1 MDDSVARSQS
11 NSLDLTQILHVLRER
26 KWIIIGL
33 AALGLAISLTLSN
46 LSDPLYRATAKV
58 LRQTSTLDKALFG
71 AQIFQIDD
79 QQRALTTAAG
89 LVKLDRVARMVQT
102 DLGTPRPVSSLQ
114 GMVTVNASA
123 ATDIISVTAVSV
135 SGSEAADVANSF
147 SRQFI
152 LYRQEADRATLRGAR
167 TELQGQLD
175 AMTPEVQA
183 SARGLTLSQKAEE
196 LAVLESMQTGGY
208 EMAQEATVPASA
220 FAPRTVLNGG
230 IALVLGLVA
239 GIVIAFTLQF
249 ADRRIKDDATFEQEF
264 GTGVI
269 ATVPILGKRWGSGRG
284 RRSVAPIGF
293 ADRSPALEAYRS
305 LRANLKFFEANRN
318 ITSILVTSALPRE
331 GKTITAINLSL
342 SLAMSGSRVVVV
354 EGDLRRPM
362 LQKYLE
368 LKPGLGLSNIL
379 AGTHAV
385 ADVVQ
390 TIDTSA
396 FFPPDKTGNPP
407 DPTQRNLVKRNLLCI
422 AAGPLPPN
430 PAELLGSDRAAEL
443 LKELAA
449 LCDYVIID
457 GPPLL
462 LVSDALELAKKVD
475 GVLLVGRLRSTTID
489 EARKTCVSL
498 RKVGVTP
505 LGVVVSGATKAKAYQ
520 RRYGD
525 YYAET

>member
-167 TELQGQLD
+167 AELQGQLD
-175 AMTPEVQA
+175 AMTPEVRA
-183 SARGLTLSQKAEE
+183 SERGLTLSQKAEK

-230 IALVLGLVA
+230 IALGLGLVA

-249 ADRRIKDDATFEQEF
+249 ADRRIKDDTTF
-264 GTGVI
+264 
-269 ATVPILGKRWGSGRG
+269 
-284 RRSVAPIGF
+284 
-293 ADRSPALEAYRS
+293 Y
-305 LRANLKFFEANRN
+305 
-318 ITSILVTSALPRE
+318 
-331 GKTITAINLSL
+331 
-342 SLAMSGSRVVVV
+342 
-354 EGDLRRPM
+354 
-362 LQKYLE
+362 
-368 LKPGLGLSNIL
+368 
-379 AGTHAV
+379 
-385 ADVVQ
+385 
-390 TIDTSA
+390 
-396 FFPPDKTGNPP
+396 
-407 DPTQRNLVKRNLLCI
+407 
-422 AAGPLPPN
+422 
-430 PAELLGSDRAAEL
+430 
-443 LKELAA
+443 
-449 LCDYVIID
+449 
-457 GPPLL
+457 
-462 LVSDALELAKKVD
+462 
-475 GVLLVGRLRSTTID
+475 
-489 EARKTCVSL
+489 
-498 RKVGVTP
+498 
-505 LGVVVSGATKAKAYQ
+505 
-520 RRYGD
+520 
-525 YYAET
+525 

>member
-1 MDDSVARSQS
+1 
-11 NSLDLTQILHVLRER
+11 
-26 KWIIIGL
+26 
-33 AALGLAISLTLSN
+33 
-46 LSDPLYRATAKV
+46 
-58 LRQTSTLDKALFG
+58 
-71 AQIFQIDD
+71 
-79 QQRALTTAAG
+79 
-89 LVKLDRVARMVQT
+89 
-102 DLGTPRPVSSLQ
+102 
-114 GMVTVNASA
+114 
-123 ATDIISVTAVSV
+123 
-135 SGSEAADVANSF
+135 
-147 SRQFI
+147 
-152 LYRQEADRATLRGAR
+152 
-167 TELQGQLD
+167 
-175 AMTPEVQA
+175 
-183 SARGLTLSQKAEE
+183 
-196 LAVLESMQTGGY
+196 
-208 EMAQEATVPASA
+208 
-220 FAPRTVLNGG
+220 
-230 IALVLGLVA
+230 
-239 GIVIAFTLQF
+239 
-249 ADRRIKDDATFEQEF
+249 
-264 GTGVI
+264 
-269 ATVPILGKRWGSGRG
+269 
-284 RRSVAPIGF
+284 
-293 ADRSPALEAYRS
+293 

-396 FFPPDKTGNPP
+396 FFPPDKTANSL
-407 DPTQRNLVKRNLLCI
+407 DPTQKNLVKKNLLCI

-489 EARKTCVSL
+489 EARKTRVSL
-498 RKVGVTP
+498 RKVGVLP
-505 LGVVVSGATKAKAYQ
+505 LGVVVSGATRAKAYQ